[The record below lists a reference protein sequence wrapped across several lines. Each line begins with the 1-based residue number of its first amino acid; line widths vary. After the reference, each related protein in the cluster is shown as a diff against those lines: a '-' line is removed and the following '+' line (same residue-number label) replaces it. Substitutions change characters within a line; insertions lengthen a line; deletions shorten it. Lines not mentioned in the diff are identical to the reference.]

1 MNITQINFDG
11 VAVPFPADASA
22 ATVAAAAGAITASGL
37 TMSTARVLGRTTAGT
52 GAIQE
57 LSASDLATFLGGVAN
72 AWGTITGT
80 LSAQTDLQSAL
91 DAKQATI
98 SFGTGV
104 LTALGVNVGTAGAPV
119 VLNGALGTPSSGTL
133 TNCTFPTLN
142 QNTSGTAA
150 NLSGTPALP
159 DGTTATTQAVG
170 DNTDKLATDA
180 YVLANVAA
188 PTASVGLSAVNGTA
202 TTFMQSD
209 SAPPLDQSIAPTW
222 TGEHTFNL
230 IPNVAWNSMA
240 TGYTGAAAINTQ
252 YRVDA
257 FTSNST
263 ITSYT
268 GTPVDGTKV
277 AYKLIGCNGTA
288 TFTFPAAQ
296 RDGDATGTSTV
307 ITPTAG
313 EHNIVFT
320 YVNALWYYS
329 DDISANSVA
338 NGATGAT
345 SFTAYGPVQ
354 AGATSTSA
362 LVGSAT
368 GNAGAPFLSGGAA
381 ANGAYGALNLAG
393 GSNVVTGVLPAA
405 NGGAAATRLGSH
417 TTPDTTAG
425 SITWSST
432 LYEVFTNTTTTYTL
446 PAASTYDGK
455 AVIFYV
461 TGTNA
466 ITIDPNGSEVIVRS
480 GTVQTGG
487 VTMTLTGAAGNYVAM
502 ICDGVR
508 WVTLGFSGTLAAGA

>member
-170 DNTDKLATDA
+170 DNTTKLATNA
-180 YVLANVAA
+180 FVLANADNPLA
-188 PTASVGLSAVNGTA
+188 TVGLTTDNGSA
-202 TTFMQSD
+202 TTFMRSD
-209 SAPPLDQSIAPTW
+209 AAPALSQAIIPTW
-222 TGEHTFNL
+222 TGLHTFNL
-230 IPNVAWNSMA
+230 VPNVAWSTITA
-240 TGYTGAAAINTQ
+240 GTSVAAVINTQ
-252 YRVDA
+252 YRIDS
-257 FTSNST
+257 FTSNTT
-263 ITSYT
+263 IIGYT

-288 TFTFPAAQ
+288 TFTFPSAQ
-296 RDGDATGTSTV
+296 RDGDATGLSTF

-329 DDISANSVA
+329 DDISANNVA

-362 LVGSAT
+362 LVGTA
-368 GNAGAPFLSGGAA
+368 AGTSGQPFLSGGAA
-381 ANGAYGALNLAG
+381 ANGAYGALSLS
-393 GSNVVTGVLPAA
+393 GSGVTGVLPAA

-432 LYEVFTNTTTTYTL
+432 LYEVFTNTTTTYAL

-508 WVTLGFSGTLAAGA
+508 WITLGFSGTLAAGA